1 MESNTISELKKNLE
15 TLQKEY
21 NLNLKKQQQLNI
33 HYNLSKEH
41 DKSKTTT
48 IIKTIE
54 DNKLCISDLYE
65 NIERI
70 QDNITHCEKDKI
82 NELHKEEFIFSKEQ
96 ERYQLK
102 REHLKNKEQ
111 IIIENNSELLHLI
124 KSNNEDMLNRIE
136 EIKNIKKEQVFKKV
150 KERSIIEKN
159 IDKIKQEKKY
169 KKKHMIYYNSNIIS
183 IDEQVAEL
191 NIEHSNNNERRSKA
205 NYIFYEIK
213 DNINNIQSEIELES
227 ENINKLI
234 NNFNTTTTSRTDP
247 LFEQCNEKTI
257 LDKIELLETLNKD
270 LEASYNTPEY
280 NLESFYT
287 ELDTTNTRILNE
299 IDNLNSNKEQLL
311 LILEKEKQ
319 QELNINKDK
328 DRNQHYKTELT
339 EQNNA
344 FKKELKNIEIRLD
357 KNYINI
363 ELIENEN
370 NETTEFYTILN
381 NKEDNYDKNSHR
393 RLKIATKRINE
404 QSNTLQHTLETQLL
418 EYQNKLVDVKN
429 EINRLHMT
437 KMNIE
442 LESTKSLLTK
452 NKTIDELE
460 YILKNIKNKIT
471 KYKKIIVKHK

>member
-1 MESNTISELKKNLE
+1 MESTTIRELKKNLE

-21 NLNLKKQQQLNI
+21 NLTLKKQQHLTIQ
-33 HYNLSKEH
+33 YNLSKEN

-70 QDNITHCEKDKI
+70 QDDITHCEKDKI
-82 NELHKEEFIFSKEQ
+82 TELHKEAFIFSKEQ
-96 ERYQLK
+96 ERYKLK
-102 REHLKNKEQ
+102 RVQLKNKEHN
-111 IIIENNSELLHLI
+111 IIKYNNELLHLI

-136 EIKNIKKEQVFKKV
+136 EIKHIKKAQVLKKV

-183 IDEQVAEL
+183 IDEKVAEL
-191 NIEHSNNNERRSKA
+191 NIEHANNNERRSKA

-213 DNINNIQSEIELES
+213 DTINNIQSQIELES
-227 ENINKLI
+227 ENINTLI
-234 NNFNTTTTSRTDP
+234 KKINTTTTSRTDP
-247 LFEQCNEKTI
+247 LFEQCNENTV

-280 NLESFYT
+280 DLESFYI

-299 IDNLNSNKEQLL
+299 IDNLNSNKEQLML
-311 LILEKEKQ
+311 LLEKEKQ
-319 QELNINKDK
+319 QELNINTDSS
-328 DRNQHYKTELT
+328 QHYKTELT

-344 FKKELKNIEIRLD
+344 FKNELKNIEIRLD

-370 NETTEFYTILN
+370 NETIEFYAILN
-381 NKEDNYDKNSHR
+381 HKEDNYDKNSHR
-393 RLKIATKRINE
+393 RLNIATKRITAHA
-404 QSNTLQHTLETQLL
+404 SILQHTFETHLAK
-418 EYQNKLVDVKN
+418 YQNKLVDVKN

-442 LESTKSLLTK
+442 LESTQSLLTK

-460 YILKNIKNKIT
+460 CVLKNIKNKIIN
-471 KYKKIIVKHK
+471 YKKILVKNR

>member
-299 IDNLNSNKEQLL
+299 IDNLNSNKEQLM

-381 NKEDNYDKNSHR
+381 HKEDNYDKNSHR

>member
-1 MESNTISELKKNLE
+1 MESNTIRELKKNLE

-41 DKSKTTT
+41 DKSKTIT

-70 QDNITHCEKDKI
+70 QDDITHCEKDKI

-111 IIIENNSELLHLI
+111 ILIENNSELLHLI

-136 EIKNIKKEQVFKKV
+136 EIKNIKKAQVFKKV

-183 IDEQVAEL
+183 IDEKVEEL
-191 NIEHSNNNERRSKA
+191 NIEQANNNERRSKA

-213 DNINNIQSEIELES
+213 DNINNIQSQIELES

-280 NLESFYT
+280 DLESFYT
-287 ELDTTNTRILNE
+287 ELDTTNMRILNE
-299 IDNLNSNKEQLL
+299 IDNLNSNKEQLM

-319 QELNINKDK
+319 QELNIHKDS
-328 DRNQHYKTELT
+328 NQHYKTELT

-344 FKKELKNIEIRLD
+344 FKKELKNIELRLD

-381 NKEDNYDKNSHR
+381 HKEDNYDKNSHR

-404 QSNTLQHTLETQLL
+404 QSNTLQHTLETQLAK
-418 EYQNKLVDVKN
+418 YQNKLVDVKN

-442 LESTKSLLTK
+442 LESTQSLLTK

-460 YILKNIKNKIT
+460 CVLKNIKNKIT
-471 KYKKIIVKHK
+471 KYKIILVKHK

>member
-1 MESNTISELKKNLE
+1 MESNTIRELKKNLE

-21 NLNLKKQQQLNI
+21 NLTLKKQQQLTI
-33 HYNLSKEH
+33 QYNLSKEH

-70 QDNITHCEKDKI
+70 QDNITRCEKDKI

-96 ERYQLK
+96 ERCQLK

-111 IIIENNSELLHLI
+111 TLIENNSELLHLI

-136 EIKNIKKEQVFKKV
+136 EIKHIKKAQVFKKV

-169 KKKHMIYYNSNIIS
+169 KKKHMIYYKSNIIS

-191 NIEHSNNNERRSKA
+191 NIEHANNNERRSKA

-213 DNINNIQSEIELES
+213 DTINNIQSQIELES
-227 ENINKLI
+227 ENINTLI
-234 NNFNTTTTSRTDP
+234 KKFNTTTTSRTDP
-247 LFEQCNEKTI
+247 LFEQCNENTV

-280 NLESFYT
+280 DLESFYT

-299 IDNLNSNKEQLL
+299 IDNLNSNKEQLML
-311 LILEKEKQ
+311 LLEKEKQ
-319 QELNINKDK
+319 QELNIHKDS
-328 DRNQHYKTELT
+328 NQHYKTELT

-344 FKKELKNIEIRLD
+344 FKNELKNIEIRLD

-381 NKEDNYDKNSHR
+381 HKEDNYDKNSHR

-404 QSNTLQHTLETQLL
+404 QSNTLQHTFETQLTK
-418 EYQNKLVDVKN
+418 YQNKLVDVKN

-442 LESTKSLLTK
+442 LESTQSLLTK

-460 YILKNIKNKIT
+460 CVLKNIKNKIT
-471 KYKKIIVKHK
+471 NYKKILVKNR

>member
-299 IDNLNSNKEQLL
+299 IDNLNSNKEQLM

-319 QELNINKDK
+319 QELNIHKNKDS
-328 DRNQHYKTELT
+328 NQHYKTELT

-381 NKEDNYDKNSHR
+381 HKEDNYDKNSHR